1 MLCIDGDNTRDL
13 LLFNDL
19 RNAVERS
26 LDGAYAAAREVLSE
40 NRMRLVPTRYRP
52 RYASSGIDHR
62 QPPRLA
68 MISAPMTMKAMK
80 KLTAHGHPK
89 PNRIVNI

>member
-13 LLFNDL
+13 LLFNDP

-40 NRMRLVPTRYRP
+40 NRRTLDALPRSSKANYLVVELSLTR
-52 RYASSGIDHR
+52 
-62 QPPRLA
+62 
-68 MISAPMTMKAMK
+68 KW
-80 KLTAHGHPK
+80 
-89 PNRIVNI
+89 